1 MMSLRSWFRKTAN
14 DDKLAAA
21 RQRKPSERPPS
32 YLETLIAEIR
42 ILVRAVANNPE
53 RRLSDLNVE
62 WTDEAGTKKNYRYP
76 DIVLKIAEAT
86 KLANQPAPAVQGQPP
101 MPAGERESEDSV
113 KLLGLL
119 QAVKDGLV
127 AYTKPATGL
136 TVAYTALVIGARRDT
151 AAFSTHDLAEKA
163 YGGLAKQAR
172 SHARRIRV
180 LSWIAIILSCFAAW
194 EASKAALGK
203 SLLQVLDPLRAQQ
216 SAIAAEMVRLDNQL
230 FQAPAGQQNANGA
243 ANAGQYAPAVLLP
256 VCRRSALVSLS
267 DREWAQLAAFKQ
279 STPEAL
285 TKELGKERLY
295 RTPQERDLCERDS
308 NLAHNFEIA
317 HGNLARFQCFWP
329 DMAGGIY
336 SVLGHIG
343 ATVKS
348 LPLFIRRL
356 FTGADTPATAA
367 PRVFTTANFCDAAS
381 GPNHAAQDAGS
392 KTVITDDIEFNVAP
406 IIQTITTFILPF
418 VFGIVGSLLY
428 VLLSHY
434 TSIKDNTLSPRD
446 RALTSLRLILGVVV
460 AACVSLLI
468 TSYAGPNPPAQIAPS
483 GAPSAST
490 LVSSLTLSASAI
502 TFLAG
507 FGAEAVF
514 TLLQNL
520 VARVFVT
527 SNGTSAN

>member
-1 MMSLRSWFRKTAN
+1 M
-14 DDKLAAA
+14 
-21 RQRKPSERPPS
+21 
-32 YLETLIAEIR
+32 
-42 ILVRAVANNPE
+42 
-53 RRLSDLNVE
+53 
-62 WTDEAGTKKNYRYP
+62 
-76 DIVLKIAEAT
+76 
-86 KLANQPAPAVQGQPP
+86 
-101 MPAGERESEDSV
+101 
-113 KLLGLL
+113 
-119 QAVKDGLV
+119 
-127 AYTKPATGL
+127 
-136 TVAYTALVIGARRDT
+136 AYTALVIGARRDT
-151 AAFSTHDLAEKA
+151 TAFSTHNLAEKA

-172 SHARRIRV
+172 RHARRIRV

-216 SAIAAEMVRLDNQL
+216 SAIAAEMVRLDNQIY
-230 FQAPAGQQNANGA
+230 QAPSTATGA
-243 ANAGQYAPAVLLP
+243 VVNEYASALLLP
-256 VCRRSALVSLS
+256 VCRRSALVALS
-267 DREWAQLAAFKQ
+267 DDGLKQLAVLKG

-295 RTPQERDLCERDS
+295 RTPQERDLCERDG

-329 DMAGGIY
+329 DMAGGVY
-336 SVLGHIG
+336 SVLGHVG
-343 ATVKS
+343 AWLKS
-348 LPLFIRRL
+348 LPHVVRQHLL
-356 FTGADTPATAA
+356 GAETPAVAA
-367 PRVFTTANFCDAAS
+367 PLVFSTANFCDAAS
-381 GPNHAAQDAGS
+381 GLNHAPAVAGS
-392 KTVITDDIEFNVAP
+392 TAVVTDDIEFNVAP
-406 IIQTITTFILPF
+406 IVQTITTFILPF

-483 GAPSAST
+483 GAPSSST

-527 SNGTSAN
+527 SNTTSAN